1 MTSFQNKKPVIAI
14 DGTASSGK
22 GTLAKKLSK
31 STGFDYLDSGLL
43 YRVYA
48 YEFLKRSKDLS
59 KIENITIDFSM
70 FNSLDK
76 LSIKNLRSE
85 EISKAAS
92 LIAKNTN
99 VRKSLINIQRKIAD
113 HPKGGKG
120 SVIDGRD
127 ITSVIIPKAEIKFYV
142 DANIKIRAKRRQDQ
156 LKMPNEKFQEILVE
170 MKKRDENDKKRKIS
184 PLVKTSDSFFIDTS
198 HISEDE
204 VFKIALREVK
214 KKIDFI

>member
-1 MTSFQNKKPVIAI
+1 MTTFQNRKPVIAI

-48 YEFLKRSKDLS
+48 YEFIKRSKDLS
-59 KIENITIDFSM
+59 KVENITIDFSM

-85 EISKAAS
+85 EVSKAAS
-92 LIAKNTN
+92 LIAKNTH
-99 VRKSLINIQRKIAD
+99 VRKSLIKIQRKIAD

-156 LKMPNEKFQEILVE
+156 LKMPNEKFKEILVE

-204 VFKIALREVK
+204 VFKIALCEVK

>member
-31 STGFDYLDSGLL
+31 YTGFDHLDSGLL

-48 YEFLKRSKDLS
+48 YEFLKKGKDLS
-59 KIENITIDFSM
+59 RISNVKIDFSM

-76 LSIKNLRSE
+76 LSNKNLRSE
-85 EISKAAS
+85 EVSKAAS
-92 LIAKNTN
+92 LIAKNTH
-99 VRKSLINIQRKIAD
+99 VRESLINIQRKIAD

-142 DANIKIRAKRRQDQ
+142 DANIKVRAKRRQDQ
-156 LKMPNEKFQEILVE
+156 LKMPNEKFHEILME
-170 MKKRDENDKKRKIS
+170 MKKRDENDKKRKNS
-184 PLVKTSDSFFIDTS
+184 PLIKTNDSFFIDTS
-198 HISEDE
+198 HISQDE
-204 VFKIALREVK
+204 VFKIAIREVK

>member
-59 KIENITIDFSM
+59 KVENVTIDFSM

-92 LIAKNTN
+92 LIAKNTH

>member
-22 GTLAKKLSK
+22 GTLAIKLSK

-59 KIENITIDFSM
+59 KVENITIDFSM

-85 EISKAAS
+85 EVSKAAS
-92 LIAKNTN
+92 LIAKNTH

-142 DANIKIRAKRRQDQ
+142 DADIKIRAKRRQDQ

-170 MKKRDENDKKRKIS
+170 MKKRDENDKKRKNS

>member
-1 MTSFQNKKPVIAI
+1 LTSFQNKRPVIAI

-31 STGFDYLDSGLL
+31 STGFDHLDSGLL

-59 KIENITIDFSM
+59 KVENVTIDFSM

-76 LSIKNLRSE
+76 LTIKNLRSE
-85 EISKAAS
+85 EVSKAAS
-92 LIAKNTN
+92 LIAKNTH

-142 DANIKIRAKRRQDQ
+142 DANIKVRAKRRQDQ
-156 LKMPNEKFQEILVE
+156 LKMPNENFQEILVE
-170 MKKRDENDKKRKIS
+170 MKKRDENDKKRKNS
-184 PLVKTSDSFFIDTS
+184 PLVKTKDSFFIDTS

>member
-1 MTSFQNKKPVIAI
+1 LTSFQNKRPVIAI

-31 STGFDYLDSGLL
+31 STGFDHLDSGLL

-48 YEFLKRSKDLS
+48 YEFLKRRKDLS
-59 KIENITIDFSM
+59 KVENVTIDFSM

-76 LSIKNLRSE
+76 LTIKNLRSE
-85 EISKAAS
+85 EVSKAAS
-92 LIAKNTN
+92 LIAKNTH

-142 DANIKIRAKRRQDQ
+142 DANIKVRAKRRQDQ
-156 LKMPNEKFQEILVE
+156 LKMPNENFQEILVE
-170 MKKRDENDKKRKIS
+170 MKKRDENDKKRKNS
-184 PLVKTSDSFFIDTS
+184 PLVKTKDSFFIDTS

-214 KKIDFI
+214 KKIDLI

>member
-76 LSIKNLRSE
+76 RSIKNLRSE

>member
-1 MTSFQNKKPVIAI
+1 LTSFQNKKPVIAI

-59 KIENITIDFSM
+59 KVENITIDFSM

-85 EISKAAS
+85 EVSKAAS
-92 LIAKNTN
+92 LIAKNTH

-198 HISEDE
+198 HISEDQ
-204 VFKIALREVK
+204 VFKIALREIK

>member
-1 MTSFQNKKPVIAI
+1 
-14 DGTASSGK
+14 
-22 GTLAKKLSK
+22 
-31 STGFDYLDSGLL
+31 
-43 YRVYA
+43 
-48 YEFLKRSKDLS
+48 
-59 KIENITIDFSM
+59 M

-85 EISKAAS
+85 EVSKAAS
-92 LIAKNTN
+92 LIAKNTH
-99 VRKSLINIQRKIAD
+99 VRKSLIKIQREIAD

-156 LKMPNEKFQEILVE
+156 LKMPNEKFKEILVE
-170 MKKRDENDKKRKIS
+170 MKKRDEMIKKKIS

-204 VFKIALREVK
+204 VFKIALCEVK

>member
-1 MTSFQNKKPVIAI
+1 MTTFQNRKPVIAI

-48 YEFLKRSKDLS
+48 YEFIKRSKDLS
-59 KIENITIDFSM
+59 KVENITIDFSM

-85 EISKAAS
+85 EVSKAAS
-92 LIAKNTN
+92 LIAKNTH

>member
-22 GTLAKKLSK
+22 GTLAIKLSK

-43 YRVYA
+43 YRVCA
-48 YEFLKRSKDLS
+48 YEFLKKSKDLS

-92 LIAKNTN
+92 LIAKNTH

>member
-1 MTSFQNKKPVIAI
+1 MTLFQNKKPVIAI

-31 STGFDYLDSGLL
+31 STGFDHLDSGLL
-43 YRVYA
+43 YRIYA
-48 YEFLKRSKDLS
+48 YEFLKKSKDLS
-59 KIENITIDFSM
+59 RIENVKIDFSM
-70 FNSLDK
+70 FNSPDK
-76 LSIKNLRSE
+76 LSNKNLRSE
-85 EISKAAS
+85 EVSKAAS
-92 LIAKNTN
+92 IIAKNTH
-99 VRKSLINIQRKIAD
+99 VRESLINIQRKIAD

-142 DANIKIRAKRRQDQ
+142 DANIKVRAKRRQDQ

-170 MKKRDENDKKRKIS
+170 MKKRDENDKKRENS
-184 PLVKTSDSFFIDTS
+184 PLIKTNDSFFIDTS
-198 HISEDE
+198 HISQDE
-204 VFKIALREVK
+204 VFKIAIREVK

>member
-22 GTLAKKLSK
+22 GTLAIKLSK

-59 KIENITIDFSM
+59 KVENITIDFSM

-85 EISKAAS
+85 EVSKAAS
-92 LIAKNTN
+92 LIAKNTH

>member
-22 GTLAKKLSK
+22 GTLAIKLSK

-76 LSIKNLRSE
+76 RSIKNLRSE
-85 EISKAAS
+85 EVSKAAS
-92 LIAKNTN
+92 LIAKNTH

>member
-22 GTLAKKLSK
+22 GTLAIKLSK

-85 EISKAAS
+85 EVSKAAS
-92 LIAKNTN
+92 LIAKNTH

>member
-22 GTLAKKLSK
+22 GTLAKKLSE
-31 STGFDYLDSGLL
+31 STGFDHLDSGLL
-43 YRVYA
+43 YRIYA
-48 YEFLKRSKDLS
+48 YEFLKKSKDLS
-59 KIENITIDFSM
+59 RIENVKIDFSM
-70 FNSLDK
+70 FNSPDK
-76 LSIKNLRSE
+76 LSNKNLRSE
-85 EISKAAS
+85 EVSKAAS
-92 LIAKNTN
+92 IIAKNTH
-99 VRKSLINIQRKIAD
+99 VRESLINIQRKIAD

-142 DANIKIRAKRRQDQ
+142 DANIKVRAKRRQDQ

-170 MKKRDENDKKRKIS
+170 MKKRDENDKKRENS
-184 PLVKTSDSFFIDTS
+184 PLIKTNDSFFIDTS
-198 HISEDE
+198 HISQDE
-204 VFKIALREVK
+204 VFKIAIREVK

>member
-1 MTSFQNKKPVIAI
+1 MTSFQNKRPVIAI

-22 GTLAKKLSK
+22 GTLAKKLSE
-31 STGFDYLDSGLL
+31 STGFDHLDSGLL

-48 YEFLKRSKDLS
+48 YEFLKRRKDLS
-59 KIENITIDFSM
+59 KVENVTIDFSM

-76 LSIKNLRSE
+76 LTIKNLRSE
-85 EISKAAS
+85 EVSKAAS
-92 LIAKNTN
+92 LIAKNTH

-142 DANIKIRAKRRQDQ
+142 DANIKVRAKRRQDQ
-156 LKMPNEKFQEILVE
+156 LKMPNENFQEILVE
-170 MKKRDENDKKRKIS
+170 MKKRDENDKKRKNS
-184 PLVKTSDSFFIDTS
+184 PLVKTKDSFFIDTS

-214 KKIDFI
+214 KKIDLI

>member
-1 MTSFQNKKPVIAI
+1 MTTFQNKKPVIAI

-43 YRVYA
+43 YRVFA

-59 KIENITIDFSM
+59 KVENITIDFSM

-85 EISKAAS
+85 EVSKAAS
-92 LIAKNTN
+92 LIAKNTH

-198 HISEDE
+198 YISEDE
-204 VFKIALREVK
+204 VFKIALCEVK

>member
-1 MTSFQNKKPVIAI
+1 MFQNKKPVIAI

-31 STGFDYLDSGLL
+31 STGFDHLDSGLL

-48 YEFLKRSKDLS
+48 YEFLKKSKNFS
-59 KIENITIDFSM
+59 EIENVTIDFSL
-70 FNSLDK
+70 FSDFDR
-76 LSIKNLRSE
+76 LSDINLRSE
-85 EISKAAS
+85 EVSKAAS
-92 LIAKNTN
+92 LIAKSKY

-113 HPKGGKG
+113 NPKGGKG

-142 DANIKIRAKRRQDQ
+142 DANIEVRAKRRQNQ
-156 LKMPNEKFQEILVE
+156 LKLPSEKFQEILVE
-170 MKKRDENDKKRKIS
+170 MKKRDENDKKRKNS
-184 PLVKTSDSFFIDTS
+184 PLVKTNDSFFIDTS
-198 HISEDE
+198 HITEDE
-204 VFKIALREVK
+204 VFKIAIREIK

>member
-22 GTLAKKLSK
+22 GTLAIKLSK

-92 LIAKNTN
+92 LIAKNTH

>member
-31 STGFDYLDSGLL
+31 STGFDHLDSGLL

-48 YEFLKRSKDLS
+48 YEFLKKSKDFS
-59 KIENITIDFSM
+59 KIENVKIDFSM

-76 LSIKNLRSE
+76 LSNKNLRSE
-85 EISKAAS
+85 EVSKAAS
-92 LIAKNTN
+92 LIAKNTH

-184 PLVKTSDSFFIDTS
+184 PLVKTSESFFIDTS

-204 VFKIALREVK
+204 VFKIALHEVK

>member
-43 YRVYA
+43 YRVCA
-48 YEFLKRSKDLS
+48 YEFLKKSKDLS

>member
-1 MTSFQNKKPVIAI
+1 LTSFQNKRPVIAI

-22 GTLAKKLSK
+22 GTLAKKLSE
-31 STGFDYLDSGLL
+31 STGFDHLDSGLL

-48 YEFLKRSKDLS
+48 YEFLKRRKDLS
-59 KIENITIDFSM
+59 KVENVTIDFSM

-76 LSIKNLRSE
+76 LTIKNLRSE
-85 EISKAAS
+85 EVSKAAS
-92 LIAKNTN
+92 LIAKNTH

-142 DANIKIRAKRRQDQ
+142 DANIKVRAKRRQDQ
-156 LKMPNEKFQEILVE
+156 LKMPNENFQEILVE
-170 MKKRDENDKKRKIS
+170 MKKRDENDKKRKNS
-184 PLVKTSDSFFIDTS
+184 PLVKTKDSFFIDTS

-214 KKIDFI
+214 KKIDLI

>member
-22 GTLAKKLSK
+22 GTLAIKLSK

-76 LSIKNLRSE
+76 PSIKNLRSE

>member
-1 MTSFQNKKPVIAI
+1 LTSFQNKRPVIAI

-31 STGFDYLDSGLL
+31 STGFDHLDSGLL

-48 YEFLKRSKDLS
+48 YEFLKRRKDLS
-59 KIENITIDFSM
+59 KVENVTIDFSM

-76 LSIKNLRSE
+76 LTIKNLRSE
-85 EISKAAS
+85 EVSKAAS
-92 LIAKNTN
+92 LIAKNTH

-142 DANIKIRAKRRQDQ
+142 DANIKVRAKRRQDQ
-156 LKMPNEKFQEILVE
+156 LKMPNENFQEILVE
-170 MKKRDENDKKRKIS
+170 MKKRDENDKKRKNS
-184 PLVKTSDSFFIDTS
+184 PLVKTKDSFFIDTS

>member
-92 LIAKNTN
+92 LIAKNTH

>member
-1 MTSFQNKKPVIAI
+1 MTSFQNKRPVIAI

-31 STGFDYLDSGLL
+31 STGFDHLDSGLL

-59 KIENITIDFSM
+59 KVENVTIDFSM

-76 LSIKNLRSE
+76 LTIKNLRSE
-85 EISKAAS
+85 EVSKAAS
-92 LIAKNTN
+92 LIAKNTH

-142 DANIKIRAKRRQDQ
+142 DANIKVRAKRRQDQ
-156 LKMPNEKFQEILVE
+156 LKMPNENFQEILVE
-170 MKKRDENDKKRKIS
+170 MKKRDENDKKRKNS
-184 PLVKTSDSFFIDTS
+184 PLIKTKDSFFIDTS

>member
-1 MTSFQNKKPVIAI
+1 MTTFQNKKPVIAI

-48 YEFLKRSKDLS
+48 YEFLKVSKDLS
-59 KIENITIDFSM
+59 KVENITIDFSM

-85 EISKAAS
+85 EVSKAAS
-92 LIAKNTN
+92 LIAKNTH

-113 HPKGGKG
+113 HPKG
-120 SVIDGRD
+120 
-127 ITSVIIPKAEIKFYV
+127 
-142 DANIKIRAKRRQDQ
+142 DQ
-156 LKMPNEKFQEILVE
+156 QF
-170 MKKRDENDKKRKIS
+170 
-184 PLVKTSDSFFIDTS
+184 SF
-198 HISEDE
+198 EC
-204 VFKIALREVK
+204 
-214 KKIDFI
+214 

>member
-1 MTSFQNKKPVIAI
+1 
-14 DGTASSGK
+14 
-22 GTLAKKLSK
+22 
-31 STGFDYLDSGLL
+31 
-43 YRVYA
+43 
-48 YEFLKRSKDLS
+48 
-59 KIENITIDFSM
+59 M

-76 LSIKNLRSE
+76 RSIKNLRSE
-85 EISKAAS
+85 EVSKAAS
-92 LIAKNTN
+92 LIAKNTH

>member
-22 GTLAKKLSK
+22 GTLAIKLSK

-48 YEFLKRSKDLS
+48 YEFLKRSKDLA

>member
-1 MTSFQNKKPVIAI
+1 
-14 DGTASSGK
+14 
-22 GTLAKKLSK
+22 
-31 STGFDYLDSGLL
+31 
-43 YRVYA
+43 
-48 YEFLKRSKDLS
+48 
-59 KIENITIDFSM
+59 M

-85 EISKAAS
+85 EVSKAAS
-92 LIAKNTN
+92 LIAKNTH

-142 DANIKIRAKRRQDQ
+142 DASIRVRAKRRQDQ

-170 MKKRDENDKKRKIS
+170 MKKRDENDKKRKNFATC
-184 PLVKTSDSFFIDTS
+184 KN
-198 HISEDE
+198 
-204 VFKIALREVK
+204 
-214 KKIDFI
+214 

>member
-1 MTSFQNKKPVIAI
+1 LTSFQNKRPVIAI

-22 GTLAKKLSK
+22 GTLAKKLSE
-31 STGFDYLDSGLL
+31 STGFDHLDSGLL

-48 YEFLKRSKDLS
+48 YEFLKRRKDLS
-59 KIENITIDFSM
+59 KVENVTIDFSM

-76 LSIKNLRSE
+76 LTIKNLRSE
-85 EISKAAS
+85 EVSKAAS
-92 LIAKNTN
+92 LIAKNTH

-142 DANIKIRAKRRQDQ
+142 DANIKVRAKRRQDQ
-156 LKMPNEKFQEILVE
+156 LKMPNENFQEILVE
-170 MKKRDENDKKRKIS
+170 MKKRDENDKKRKNS
-184 PLVKTSDSFFIDTS
+184 PLIKTKDSFFIDTS

>member
-22 GTLAKKLSK
+22 GTLAIKLSK

-59 KIENITIDFSM
+59 NIENITIDFSM

-92 LIAKNTN
+92 LIAKNTH

>member
-22 GTLAKKLSK
+22 GTLAIKLSK

-48 YEFLKRSKDLS
+48 YEFLKRSKDLA

-92 LIAKNTN
+92 LIAKNTH